1 LKLDDTETVKA
12 VMEKAERLGFVE
24 KPKLT
29 QFREYQIERETQS
42 AFTVR
47 LVLFAKQN
55 TKKPQ

>member
-1 LKLDDTETVKA
+1 MKLDDTETVKA

-55 TKKPQ
+55 TKK